1 MNHRTP
7 ATRFFTAALSAGLLA
22 TAAVGTAAADGADT
36 PDATDAP
43 VVEKQV
49 DVGVSIDPVS
59 VVDSI
64 REAANDQD
72 DRGGAVRAGLDIAL
86 TQSQG
91 KEIDGQ
97 GPVTAV
103 AIANKNQDINSEG
116 QIWAE
121 PIDIKGGNYVLYF
134 YSNGGSLT
142 NDGDGGWIN
151 WGAQGQINR
160 EDNVIHFD

>member
-1 MNHRTP
+1 MGH
-7 ATRFFTAALSAGLLA
+7 TRVSRKFVTAALSVGIAG
-22 TAAVGTAAADGADT
+22 TVAAGAASPAVAQE
-36 PDATDAP
+36 AP
-43 VVEKQV
+43 APGVEQKV
-49 DVGVSIDPVS
+49 DVGVSIDPVT

-64 REAANDQD
+64 RDAVNDQD
-72 DRGGAVRAGLDIAL
+72 DRGGAVRAGLDIAY
-86 TQSQG
+86 TQTEG
-91 KEIDGQ
+91 KSIDGQ

-134 YSNGGSLT
+134 YSNAGSLT

-160 EDNVIHFD
+160 EDNVIRFD